1 MNAKKQQETQ
11 TGRMTIWGLLKNMIP
26 FVLPYRWLIVI
37 TLVLTLVGSL
47 MAQVNAVV
55 LDWTVDSIN
64 ALIQQADGFKWSSA
78 VRILTIITIILL
90 GKEVVGAVVTFF
102 QRYYG
107 ERMRILVSRDLSLKV
122 VERMLS
128 FRMAFFSSEGN
139 ETGKLQS
146 RIDRG
151 IMSLSNT
158 VNNFF
163 IEILPLFTSAVLA
176 LILMFAANV
185 FVGLVALFIV
195 PVYFWVTYIQASKMK
210 GGRRGIFGSH
220 QAVSQGILNIIESI
234 TVIKSFNRE
243 KIEADR
249 QAAIQRTMTDLQLST
264 RKKAYFFGG
273 LKSFLEQIGTVLIII
288 LTAYLVLTDYPGM
301 SIGKI
306 MYHVMLF
313 ANVSAPIRQL
323 HRIYDDMNDALIYAE
338 GFFGILDA
346 DEEVE
351 ESGSHH
357 PRRVSGE
364 FELQGVDFTYS
375 NGTQALFDVSMHIP
389 AGKITALVGLSG
401 AGKSTI
407 VNLLDKFYTPQKGSI
422 KLDGTELSDWD
433 TEWLRENIG
442 LVLQKNHIFSGTIE
456 ENIRYGCPTATHD
469 DVVKAA
475 KQAYLYDQVM
485 ALPHGF
491 ETDALQLS
499 GGQQQRVA
507 IARMFI
513 KNPPII
519 FLDEPTASLDAI
531 ATEQIKASIDAI
543 KQGRTVIIISHN
555 IGQII
560 DADHIYV
567 LQQGRVVQ
575 SGSPQEVYRQGGV
588 YKDIF
593 DASARSMN
601 VDKIANTI
609 NIIRYEENH
618 HITAHRHHDD
628 CLGTGDRRGQ
638 VHHRERATDHDHRRS
653 PWCQNNVVQTGR
665 QGNHLAVA
673 LARVLGQHVLDQ
685 PAEGVELA
693 SRTGIRQASVYRG
706 EDARRTAHDQRGER
720 TVEDAH
726 QQDLCH
732 RREGRC
738 YCHHLYYQERE
749 R

>member
-1 MNAKKQQETQ
+1 MSGNNPRQESSANKMNLWQ
-11 TGRMTIWGLLKNMIP
+11 LLTNIIP
-26 FVLPYRWLIVI
+26 FVLPYRWLIAI
-37 TLVLTLVGSL
+37 TLTLTLIGSL

-55 LDWTVDSIN
+55 LDRAVDAIN
-64 ALIQQADGFKWSSA
+64 ALIQQPGGFVWGEA

-90 GKEVVGAVVTFF
+90 GKEVIGALVTFF

-107 ERMRILVSRDLSLKV
+107 ERMRILVSRDLSLRV
-122 VERMLS
+122 VDRILS
-128 FRMAFFSSEGN
+128 FRMAFFTSEGN

-163 IEILPLFTSAVLA
+163 IEILPLFTSAILA
-176 LILMFAANV
+176 LILMFAAN
-185 FVGLVALFIV
+185 FYVGLVALCIV
-195 PVYFWVTYIQASKMK
+195 PLYFWVTTIQASQMK
-210 GGRRGIFGSH
+210 GGRRGIFGGH

-249 QAAIQRTMTDLQLST
+249 QAGIQRTMTDLQLNT
-264 RKKAYFFGG
+264 RKKAYLFNG

-288 LTAYLVLTDYPGM
+288 LTAYLVLIDYPGM

-338 GFFGILDA
+338 GFFGILQA
-346 DEEVE
+346 DEEME
-351 ESGSHH
+351 TTGQHH
-357 PRRVSGE
+357 PKKVTGN
-364 FELQGVDFTYS
+364 FELHDVNFTYN
-375 NGTQALFDVSMHIP
+375 NGTKALHDVSMRIES
-389 AGKITALVGLSG
+389 GRITALVGLSG

-407 VNLLDKFYTPQKGSI
+407 VNLLDKFYEPQEGCI
-422 KLDGTELSDWD
+422 LLDGVSLNEWD

-442 LVLQKNHIFSGTIE
+442 LVLQKNHIFDGSIE
-456 ENIRYGCPTATHD
+456 ENIKYGNPQATHD
-469 DVVKAA
+469 DVVRAA
-475 KQAYLYDQVM
+475 QQAYIYDQIM
-485 ALPHGF
+485 QLPHGF
-491 ETDALQLS
+491 ETAALQLS
-499 GGQQQRVA
+499 GGQQQRIA

-560 DADHIYV
+560 DADQIYV
-567 LQQGRVVQ
+567 LQQGHVVQ
-575 SGSPQEVYRQGGV
+575 SGTPQEVYRQGGL

-601 VDKIANTI
+601 VDKIASTI
-609 NIIRYEENH
+609 
-618 HITAHRHHDD
+618 
-628 CLGTGDRRGQ
+628 G
-638 VHHRERATDHDHRRS
+638 
-653 PWCQNNVVQTGR
+653 
-665 QGNHLAVA
+665 
-673 LARVLGQHVLDQ
+673 
-685 PAEGVELA
+685 
-693 SRTGIRQASVYRG
+693 
-706 EDARRTAHDQRGER
+706 
-720 TVEDAH
+720 
-726 QQDLCH
+726 
-732 RREGRC
+732 
-738 YCHHLYYQERE
+738 
-749 R
+749 

>member
-1 MNAKKQQETQ
+1 MEEVRGKMDDNK
-11 TGRMTIWGLLKNMIP
+11 GRMTIWSLLKNILP
-26 FVLPYRWLIVI
+26 FVLPYRWLITL

-55 LDWTVDSIN
+55 LDRAVDAIN
-64 ALIQQADGFKWSSA
+64 ALIQREGGFAWGEA
-78 VRILTIITIILL
+78 VKILTIITIVLL

-107 ERMRILVSRDLSLKV
+107 ERMRILVSRDLSLRV
-122 VERMLS
+122 VDRVLS
-128 FRMAFFSSEGN
+128 FRMAFFTSEGN

-176 LILMFAANV
+176 LALMFAANV
-185 FVGLVALFIV
+185 FVGAVALCIV
-195 PVYFWVTYIQASKMK
+195 PLYFWVTYVQASRMK

-220 QAVSQGILNIIESI
+220 QAVSQGILNILESI
-234 TVIKSFNRE
+234 SVIKSFNRE
-243 KIEADR
+243 QIEADR
-249 QAAIQRTMTDLQLST
+249 QAAIQRQMTGLQLNT
-264 RKKAYFFGG
+264 RKQSYMFNG

-288 LTAYLVLTDYPGM
+288 LTAYLVLIEYPGM

-338 GFFGILDA
+338 GFFGILQA
-346 DEEVE
+346 DDEVE
-351 ESGSHH
+351 TTGTHRPETVRGD
-357 PRRVSGE
+357 
-364 FELQGVDFTYS
+364 FELKNVDFTYS
-375 NGTQALFDVSMHIP
+375 NGTQALWDVSMKIES
-389 AGKITALVGLSG
+389 GKITALVGLSG

-407 VNLLDKFYTPQKGSI
+407 VNLLDKFYEPQVGSI
-422 KLDGTELSDWD
+422 ELDGVSLKEWD
-433 TEWLRENIG
+433 TEWLRENVG
-442 LVLQKNHIFSGTIE
+442 LVLQKNHIFDGTIE
-456 ENIRYGCPTATHD
+456 ENIKYGYPQATHEE
-469 DVVKAA
+469 VVKAA
-475 KQAYLYDQVM
+475 KQAYIYDQIVQ
-485 ALPHGF
+485 LPHGF
-491 ETDALQLS
+491 DTMALQLS
-499 GGQQQRVA
+499 GGQQQRIA

-519 FLDEPTASLDAI
+519 FLDEPTASRDAI

-560 DADHIYV
+560 DADRIYV

-575 SGSPQEVYRQGGV
+575 AGTPQEVYRQGGL

-609 NIIRYEENH
+609 SE
-618 HITAHRHHDD
+618 
-628 CLGTGDRRGQ
+628 
-638 VHHRERATDHDHRRS
+638 S
-653 PWCQNNVVQTGR
+653 
-665 QGNHLAVA
+665 
-673 LARVLGQHVLDQ
+673 
-685 PAEGVELA
+685 
-693 SRTGIRQASVYRG
+693 
-706 EDARRTAHDQRGER
+706 
-720 TVEDAH
+720 
-726 QQDLCH
+726 
-732 RREGRC
+732 
-738 YCHHLYYQERE
+738 
-749 R
+749 

>member
-1 MNAKKQQETQ
+1 MKMN
-11 TGRMTIWGLLKNMIP
+11 IWTLLKNILP
-26 FVLPYRWLIVI
+26 FVLPYKWLIAV
-37 TLVLTLVGSL
+37 TLVLTLIGSL

-55 LDWTVDSIN
+55 LDRAVDAIN
-64 ALIQQADGFKWSSA
+64 ALIGQEGGFQWSQA
-78 VRILTIITIILL
+78 VRILTLITIILL

-107 ERMRILVSRDLSLKV
+107 ERMRILVSRDLSLRV
-122 VERMLS
+122 VERILS
-128 FRMAFFSSEGN
+128 FRMAFFTSEGN

-176 LILMFAANV
+176 LALMFLANV
-185 FVGLVALFIV
+185 YVGLVALCIV
-195 PVYFWVTYIQASKMK
+195 PLYFWVTYIQASKMK
-210 GGRRGIFGSH
+210 GGRRGIFGGF
-220 QAVSQGILNIIESI
+220 QAVSQGILNILESI

-243 KIEADR
+243 QIEADR
-249 QAAIQRTMTDLQLST
+249 QAGIQRSMTELQLNT
-264 RKKAYFFGG
+264 RKQAYLFNG

-288 LTAYLVLTDYPGM
+288 LTAYLVLIDYPGM
-301 SIGKI
+301 TIGKI

-338 GFFGILDA
+338 GFFGILHA
-346 DEEVE
+346 DGEVE
-351 ESGSHH
+351 ATGQHH
-357 PRRVSGE
+357 PAEVKGD
-364 FELQGVDFTYS
+364 FELSHVDFTYA
-375 NGTQALFDVSMHIP
+375 NGTQALFNVSMRIP
-389 AGKITALVGLSG
+389 RGKITALVGLSG

-407 VNLLDKFYTPQKGSI
+407 VNLLDKFYQPQQGSI
-422 KLDGTELSDWD
+422 TLDGVSLNEWD
-433 TEWLRENIG
+433 TEWLRENVG
-442 LVLQKNHIFSGTIE
+442 LVLQKNHIFDGTIE
-456 ENIRYGCPTATHD
+456 ENIRYGCPQATHD
-469 DVVKAA
+469 DVVRAA
-475 KQAYLYDQVM
+475 RQAYIYDQIM

-491 ETDALQLS
+491 ETTALQLS
-499 GGQQQRVA
+499 GGQQQRIA

-560 DADHIYV
+560 DADQIYV

-575 SGSPQEVYRQGGV
+575 QGTPQEVYAQGGV

-601 VDKIANTI
+601 VDKIASTI
-609 NIIRYEENH
+609 N
-618 HITAHRHHDD
+618 
-628 CLGTGDRRGQ
+628 Q
-638 VHHRERATDHDHRRS
+638 
-653 PWCQNNVVQTGR
+653 
-665 QGNHLAVA
+665 
-673 LARVLGQHVLDQ
+673 
-685 PAEGVELA
+685 
-693 SRTGIRQASVYRG
+693 
-706 EDARRTAHDQRGER
+706 
-720 TVEDAH
+720 
-726 QQDLCH
+726 
-732 RREGRC
+732 
-738 YCHHLYYQERE
+738 
-749 R
+749 

>member
-1 MNAKKQQETQ
+1 MMS
-11 TGRMTIWGLLKNMIP
+11 GRMNIWGLLRNMIP

-55 LDWTVDSIN
+55 LDRAVDAIN
-64 ALIQQADGFKWSSA
+64 ALVQQPGGFSWGSA
-78 VRILTIITIILL
+78 LRILMVITVILL

-107 ERMRILVSRDLSLKV
+107 ERMRILVSRDLSLRV

-163 IEILPLFTSAVLA
+163 IEILPLFTSAILA

-185 FVGLVALFIV
+185 FVGLVALLIV
-195 PVYFWVTYIQASKMK
+195 PLYFWVTYIQASKMK
-210 GGRRGIFGSH
+210 GGRRGIFSSH

-243 KIEADR
+243 QIEADR
-249 QAAIQRTMTDLQLST
+249 QAGIQRNMTDLQLNT
-264 RKKAYFFGG
+264 RKKAYMFNG

-288 LTAYLVLTDYPGM
+288 LTAYLVLIDYPGM

-338 GFFGILDA
+338 GFFGILHA
-346 DEEVE
+346 DDEVELTGSHKPEEVR
-351 ESGSHH
+351 GD
-357 PRRVSGE
+357 
-364 FELQGVDFTYS
+364 FELQNVDFTYP
-375 NGTQALFDVSMHIP
+375 NGTKALHDVSLRIES
-389 AGKITALVGLSG
+389 GRITALVGLSG

-407 VNLLDKFYTPQKGSI
+407 VNLLDKFFQPQQGSI
-422 KLDGTELSDWD
+422 RLDGVELSEWD
-433 TEWLRENIG
+433 TEWLRENVG
-442 LVLQKNHIFSGTIE
+442 LVLQKNHIFDGTIE
-456 ENIRYGCPTATHD
+456 ENIRYGNPQATHD

-475 KQAYLYDQVM
+475 RQAYIYDQIM
-485 ALPHGF
+485 QLPHGF

-499 GGQQQRVA
+499 GGQQQRIA

-543 KQGRTVIIISHN
+543 KQGRTVVIISHN

-560 DADHIYV
+560 DADQIYV

-575 SGSPQEVYRQGGV
+575 QGSPAEVYQQGGI

-601 VDKIANTI
+601 VDKIASTI
-609 NIIRYEENH
+609 TPR
-618 HITAHRHHDD
+618 
-628 CLGTGDRRGQ
+628 
-638 VHHRERATDHDHRRS
+638 
-653 PWCQNNVVQTGR
+653 
-665 QGNHLAVA
+665 
-673 LARVLGQHVLDQ
+673 
-685 PAEGVELA
+685 
-693 SRTGIRQASVYRG
+693 
-706 EDARRTAHDQRGER
+706 
-720 TVEDAH
+720 
-726 QQDLCH
+726 
-732 RREGRC
+732 
-738 YCHHLYYQERE
+738 
-749 R
+749 